1 MVLTTATSPSG
12 TNQGLEDKTLNVN
25 SQFPIPLILISS
37 SRTCNGVLFTKD
49 CKSIFLLIT
58 ANDL

>member
-1 MVLTTATSPSG
+1 
-12 TNQGLEDKTLNVN
+12 
-25 SQFPIPLILISS
+25 LISS

-58 ANDL
+58 ANDNALI